1 MIKILHRLEWFIGL
15 ALLQVLVL
23 NQMHI
28 GGYATPFL
36 YIYFIL
42 NFNSRVGRNTLMLW
56 AFALGLTVDV
66 FGNTPGMNAA
76 VAVCL
81 AFCRS
86 SILRLVTHRDLDEG
100 FRPGIKSMGIAPF
113 FRYELLASGLYCTL
127 LWMVDTF
134 SFFDVPVLLFKI
146 ITSTA
151 STVLGIICAE
161 SIGRGKG

>member
-42 NFNSRVGRNTLMLW
+42 KFNSRVGRNTLMLW

-86 SILRLVTHRDLDEG
+86 SMLRLVTLRDLDEG

-113 FRYELLASGLYCTL
+113 FRYVLLSSGLYCTL